1 MSYMVK
7 AIKANLNLSEN
18 RPIKELVYEAV
29 RKTVILGDILS
40 GERINE
46 KNLAAGLNISRT
58 PLRYA
63 FTRLADEG
71 LVVRKPGV
79 GVIVKGMTLRDAREI
94 FDIRKELDTL
104 ATCKAMERMSSAQYA
119 ALERLLQDTQRL
131 DQTGEVD
138 AVIQHFSDFNAFIYQ
153 ASQMP
158 LLESILTK
166 LRAYL
171 VYFRDISIRSK
182 GRRDRAIREHW
193 LIYRGMVNHDP
204 EQIRMLIHEHLD
216 YSLQF
221 ILNEMRARDLE

>member
-1 MSYMVK
+1 M
-7 AIKANLNLSEN
+7 
-18 RPIKELVYEAV
+18 
-29 RKTVILGDILS
+29 
-40 GERINE
+40 
-46 KNLAAGLNISRT
+46 
-58 PLRYA
+58 
-63 FTRLADEG
+63 
-71 LVVRKPGV
+71 RKPGV

-104 ATCKAMERMSSAQYA
+104 ATCKAMERMSSTQYA
-119 ALERLLQDTQRL
+119 ALEKLLQDTQRL
-131 DQTGEVD
+131 DQAGEVG

-182 GRRDRAIREHW
+182 GRRNRAIREHW